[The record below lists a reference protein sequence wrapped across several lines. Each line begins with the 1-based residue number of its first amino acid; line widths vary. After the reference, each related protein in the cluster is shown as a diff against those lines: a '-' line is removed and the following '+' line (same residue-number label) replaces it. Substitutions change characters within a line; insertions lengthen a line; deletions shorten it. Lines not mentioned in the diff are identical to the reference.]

1 MKLIQHF
8 GELGAVVWVREAS
21 FFDAWKDDCWIGKF
35 ATLNQAL
42 YALLVEF
49 EGPDGRVAFVPEGRC
64 DRSLAR
70 SAWKVSPERT
80 VP

>member
-42 YALLVEF
+42 YALLAEF
-49 EGPDGRVAFVPEGRC
+49 EGPDGRVAFVPEGAVGHECWFLDQILPCRLC
-64 DRSLAR
+64 L
-70 SAWKVSPERT
+70 
-80 VP
+80 